1 MKEPL
6 LFISAE
12 NPYPQ
17 DSGGKLRTGNILKLL
32 QGKYEV
38 ELITYANPR
47 KTGTPEGLPSLTVHE
62 VERTVSYRRAL
73 LRSCIP
79 GGIVLI

>member
-38 ELITYANPR
+38 EAHHLCQSPEDRDAGGTSVTY
-47 KTGTPEGLPSLTVHE
+47 SV
-62 VERTVSYRRAL
+62 
-73 LRSCIP
+73 
-79 GGIVLI
+79 